1 MESKRRVGVLVA
13 TALIV
18 AALVVGICLTGG
30 SGGEEESIQVT
41 MRDAVLHETNRI
53 ALFGLEVN
61 PGLISAFTVT
71 GLLLVAAALIRVF
84 AIPRFKLV
92 PGEIPAAAG
101 DACGDVLT
109 TSRSRTA
116 RTATAFW
123 ARTSSARASTSS

>member
-71 GLLLVAAALIRVF
+71 GLLQRLFGRVHLRRGRLHLREH
-84 AIPRFKLV
+84 AV
-92 PGEIPAAAG
+92 
-101 DACGDVLT
+101 
-109 TSRSRTA
+109 
-116 RTATAFW
+116 
-123 ARTSSARASTSS
+123 